1 MEPKSIQS
9 YVNKFR
15 AEQFGNWESS
25 IRNPP
30 LSTVSDSNT
39 RDFFLFRTEAN
50 LPTSKKRTIIL
61 GWGHPDFVFE
71 CWGNCLNVFVD
82 CTFKVVPIGFYQL
95 MIVMIFIPAYDR
107 YDP

>member
-30 LSTVSDSNT
+30 LSTVSDSDT
-39 RDFFLFRTEAN
+39 RDFFLFRTEAI
-50 LPTSKKRTIIL
+50 LPTSKNKKTVTVTMSIQSGTNWIL
-61 GWGHPDFVFE
+61 PINDCHDFYTS
-71 CWGNCLNVFVD
+71 L
-82 CTFKVVPIGFYQL
+82 
-95 MIVMIFIPAYDR
+95 
-107 YDP
+107 